1 MSDPTRKQ
9 LLAMIKQIRS
19 NCDLLEQMV
28 DNIAPEKEW
37 LSTAEFGEKTGLT
50 LKTVSTYCGQ
60 DKYQRIR
67 KNGRGH
73 WEIHKSEL
81 TNN

>member
-1 MSDPTRKQ
+1 
-9 LLAMIKQIRS
+9 MIRQIRS

-28 DNIAPEKEW
+28 NDLRPEKEW
-37 LSTAEFGEKTGLT
+37 LSTAEFAQKTGLT

-60 DKYQRIR
+60 GKFGRIR